1 MNHDYTWDLT
11 PLYNGFDDPRFTSD
25 MAAAEKT
32 IADILSFAET
42 CDTLAPAVLV
52 HGYIDLAE
60 RFSVLLEKLAC
71 YTNCR
76 SAADTTDNE
85 AASMMGVLMMKAS
98 AISGAETV
106 IQNTI
111 AALDDP
117 TSLCDTDPTLEE
129 YRYLLK
135 TVKEDSRYLLT
146 EKEET
151 LFSKLNL
158 SGASAWSDMHSYLT
172 STAKADYRGEDI
184 TLTAARN
191 LAYDADA
198 SVREDGYKTELA
210 CEEKI
215 KDACAFALN
224 SIKQQVLTECEV
236 RGYASPLEKT
246 LRASGMKRETLD
258 ALLSAMVDYLPHF
271 HRYLRAKAKCLG
283 YEGGL
288 RWQDMFAPIGK
299 NDKKYTV
306 EEAKAY
312 LLDIFGR
319 FDTEMHD
326 LIRDSFDERRI
337 DFFPRE
343 GKVGGAF
350 DMGIAPIGESRVL
363 TNFDGAF
370 GDISTLAHELGH
382 SFHDKMVFSHSP
394 ITQGYS
400 MPVAETA
407 STFNETVV
415 TATAIAHATD
425 RDEKIALMDARLS
438 DAAQIICDIYSR
450 YLFETAVFENR
461 TTAFLDADTLCGY
474 MIEAQKKAYGDGLDE
489 TTLNPYMWV
498 CKGHYYSGGLSF
510 YNFPYAF
517 GGLFARGLY
526 AKYEA
531 EGAAFVPVYKK
542 MLYAT
547 SVGTV
552 EETAMIAGIDLCD
565 RAFWEAG
572 LQAYV
577 EEIDAF
583 CALSAEW
590 NIHENT

>member
-1 MNHDYTWDLT
+1 MTDYTWDLS
-11 PLYNGFDDPRFTSD
+11 PLYTGFDDPRFAAD
-25 MAAAEKT
+25 MTALEKT
-32 IADILSFAET
+32 ISDIVAFAET
-42 CDTLAPAVLV
+42 CGTKEPLCLV
-52 HGYIDLAE
+52 HGYIELAE
-60 RFSVLLEKLAC
+60 TFSVLVEKLAC

-76 SAADTTDNE
+76 CAADTTDNE
-85 AASMMGVLMMKAS
+85 AQSTMGVLMMKAS
-98 AISGAETV
+98 AISGAEATV
-106 IQNTI
+106 QQAI

-117 TSLCDTDPTLEE
+117 AALCDADPTLGE
-129 YRYLLK
+129 YRYMLK
-135 TVKEDSRYLLT
+135 TVKEESRHLLT
-146 EKEET
+146 DKEEA
-151 LFSKLNL
+151 LFAKLNL

-198 SVREDGYKTELA
+198 AVRLDGYKTELA

-258 ALLSAMVDYLPHF
+258 ALLAAMVDYLPQF
-271 HRYLRAKAKCLG
+271 HKYLRAKAKYLG

-306 EEAKAY
+306 EEAKDY

-319 FDTEMHD
+319 FDAEMHD
-326 LIRDSFDERRI
+326 LIRDSFEERRI

-350 DMGIAPIGESRVL
+350 DMGIAPIGQSRVL

-382 SFHDKMVFSHSP
+382 SFHDKMVFPHSP

-407 STFNETVV
+407 STFNETLV
-415 TATAIAHATD
+415 TATAIAEATD
-425 RDEKIALMDARLS
+425 RNEKLALMDARLS

-461 TTAFLDADTLCGY
+461 PTAFLDADTLSGY
-474 MIEAQKKAYGDGLDE
+474 MTDAQKKAYGDGLDE

-531 EGAAFVPVYKK
+531 EGADFVPVYKN
-542 MLYAT
+542 MLFAT
-547 SVGTV
+547 SVGDV
-552 EETAMIAGIDLCD
+552 EDTALIAGIDLTD

-572 LQAYV
+572 LRSYA

-583 CALSAEW
+583 CALIAE
-590 NIHENT
+590 

>member
-1 MNHDYTWDLT
+1 MTPDYTWDLT
-11 PLYNGFDDPRFTSD
+11 PLYTGFDDPRFVSD
-25 MAAAEKT
+25 MAQAEKT
-32 IADILSFAET
+32 IADIIAFAGACET
-42 CDTLAPAVLV
+42 LEPMALV

-60 RFSVLLEKLAC
+60 KFSVLVEKLAC

-76 SAADTTDNE
+76 CSADTTDNE
-85 AASMMGVLMMKAS
+85 AASTMGVLMMKAS
-98 AISGAETV
+98 AISGAEAA
-106 IQNTI
+106 IQQAI
-111 AALDDP
+111 ARLDDP
-117 TSLCDTDPTLEE
+117 AALCDADASLAE

-135 TVKEDSRYLLT
+135 TIKEDSRYLLT
-146 EKEET
+146 EKEEA
-151 LFSKLNL
+151 LFSRLNL

-198 SVREDGYKTELA
+198 SVRLDGYQTELV
-210 CEEKI
+210 CEERI

-236 RGYASPLEKT
+236 RGFASPLEKT
-246 LRASGMKRETLD
+246 LRASGMQRKTLD

-271 HRYLRAKAKCLG
+271 HKYLRAKAAYLG

-288 RWQDMFAPIGK
+288 KWQDMFAPIGK

-306 EEAKAY
+306 EEAKDY
-312 LLDIFGR
+312 LLNIFGK
-319 FDTEMHD
+319 FDSEMHD

-350 DMGIAPIGESRVL
+350 DMGIAPIGQSRVL

-382 SFHDKMVFSHSP
+382 SFHDKMVFPHSP
-394 ITQGYS
+394 ITQSYS

-407 STFNETVV
+407 STFNETIV
-415 TATAIAHATD
+415 TATAIAEAAD
-425 RDEKIALMDARLS
+425 KDEKIALMDARLS

-461 TTAFLDADTLCGY
+461 PTAFLDADTLSGF
-474 MIEAQKKAYGDGLDE
+474 MLDAQKKAYGDGLDE

-552 EETAMIAGIDLCD
+552 EDTAKIAGIDLGD

-572 LQAYV
+572 LRAYA

-583 CALSAEW
+583 CALIAE
-590 NIHENT
+590 